1 MTIIRQLPRD
11 MSALCGKADDVESP
25 RLLSAWCC
33 GATDTDAAREI
44 DTQSESKSSD
54 INSMV
59 KSEGTRRAALAK
71 SSNTSRYPPIVFS
84 PVDESKLT
92 MAKQRSIADRSFA
105 ESTFALELGA
115 EIVRSASEV
124 LFGPCQQEMQI
135 LRDIEFDENTE
146 ASSLYTDD
154 TDDAEDMTLT
164 DFVRMRRSFGRS
176 TSSAARKQQ
185 VVEPVLEEEEAEIP
199 ETSVS
204 EEAEKY
210 ANALA
215 ALQQKQAEALEE
227 HHRLKEEERFVSAAP
242 ASIFPRKPS
251 VAEQVLLEADEEEF
265 SVDMPSDE
273 SESKNDSLASEKGPN
288 QNDGFPEP
296 MVVQKIHPQ
305 GSTDAQDMSVTDVLP
320 SDFVPFW
327 TEDSSTSTPSTTPE
341 EYASAC
347 LKILD
352 NKKENKSQ
360 RTKKLSKIVPSF
372 LRKRSMMG
380 KKKN

>member
-1 MTIIRQLPRD
+1 
-11 MSALCGKADDVESP
+11 MSLG
-25 RLLSAWCC
+25 CC
-33 GATDTDAAREI
+33 GLANTPIVSKEQQNKKDDDTDLEVSL
-44 DTQSESKSSD
+44 D
-54 INSMV
+54 
-59 KSEGTRRAALAK
+59 
-71 SSNTSRYPPIVFS
+71 SSNSDNCSGRDEGKDDDDDASVATSVVS
-84 PVDESKLT
+84 AVSDLVT
-92 MAKQRSIADRSFA
+92 GQL
-105 ESTFALELGA
+105 ALEIGA
-115 EIVRSASEV
+115 EMVRSASEV
-124 LFGPCQQEMQI
+124 LFGQCQQEMQV
-135 LRDIEFDENTE
+135 LRDIELDSASE

-154 TDDAEDMTLT
+154 SDDAEDMTLT
-164 DFVRMRRSFGRS
+164 GFVRMRRSFGRS

-185 VVEPVLEEEEAEIP
+185 VVEPLLEEEKAEIP

-242 ASIFPRKPS
+242 ANIFPRKPS
-251 VAEQVLLEADEEEF
+251 VAEQVLLEADEF
-265 SVDMPSDE
+265 SADMPSDE
-273 SESKNDSLASEKGPN
+273 SDTKKDTFASEKGLH
-288 QNDGFPEP
+288 QDDGFPEP
-296 MVVQKIHPQ
+296 MVVHKIHPQ

-327 TEDSSTSTPSTTPE
+327 TEEPSTSSPSTTPE

-347 LKILD
+347 LKILED
-352 NKKENKSQ
+352 KEESKPQ

>member
-1 MTIIRQLPRD
+1 
-11 MSALCGKADDVESP
+11 MSLG
-25 RLLSAWCC
+25 CC
-33 GATDTDAAREI
+33 GLANTPIVSKEQQNKKDDDTDLEVSL
-44 DTQSESKSSD
+44 D
-54 INSMV
+54 
-59 KSEGTRRAALAK
+59 
-71 SSNTSRYPPIVFS
+71 SSNSDNCSGRDEGKDDDDDASVATSVVS
-84 PVDESKLT
+84 AVSDLVT
-92 MAKQRSIADRSFA
+92 GQL
-105 ESTFALELGA
+105 ALEIGA
-115 EIVRSASEV
+115 EMVRSASEV
-124 LFGPCQQEMQI
+124 LFGQCQQEMQV
-135 LRDIEFDENTE
+135 LRDIELDSASE

-154 TDDAEDMTLT
+154 SDDAEDMTLT
-164 DFVRMRRSFGRS
+164 GFVRMRRSFGRS

-185 VVEPVLEEEEAEIP
+185 VVEPLLEEEKAEIP

-215 ALQQKQAEALEE
+215 ALQQKQAQALEE
-227 HHRLKEEERFVSAAP
+227 HHRLKEEERFVSAAT

-273 SESKNDSLASEKGPN
+273 SESKNNSLASEKGLN

-296 MVVQKIHPQ
+296 MVVHKIHPQ

-327 TEDSSTSTPSTTPE
+327 TEEPSTSSPSTTPE

-347 LKILD
+347 LKILED
-352 NKKENKSQ
+352 KEESKSQ

>member
-1 MTIIRQLPRD
+1 MALNCCVSDDDGP
-11 MSALCGKADDVESP
+11 MSLG
-25 RLLSAWCC
+25 CC
-33 GATDTDAAREI
+33 GASAIPAVSKEEPQKKKDDDTYLEDFSNSTNSGNVQKHEEEDDEVSVAASVV
-44 DTQSESKSSD
+44 TAVSD
-54 INSMV
+54 LV
-59 KSEGTRRAALAK
+59 TGEL
-71 SSNTSRYPPIVFS
+71 
-84 PVDESKLT
+84 
-92 MAKQRSIADRSFA
+92 
-105 ESTFALELGA
+105 ALELGA

-164 DFVRMRRSFGRS
+164 GFVRMRRSFGRS

-185 VVEPVLEEEEAEIP
+185 VVEAVVEEEEAEIP
-199 ETSVS
+199 ETK
-204 EEAEKY
+204 AEKY

-227 HHRLKEEERFVSAAP
+227 HHRLKEEERSVCAAP

-273 SESKNDSLASEKGPN
+273 SESKKNSLASEKDP
-288 QNDGFPEP
+288 QKNDGFPEP
-296 MVVQKIHPQ
+296 MVVHKIHPQ

-327 TEDSSTSTPSTTPE
+327 TEEPSTSSPSTTPE

-347 LKILD
+347 LKILED
-352 NKKENKSQ
+352 KEESKSQ